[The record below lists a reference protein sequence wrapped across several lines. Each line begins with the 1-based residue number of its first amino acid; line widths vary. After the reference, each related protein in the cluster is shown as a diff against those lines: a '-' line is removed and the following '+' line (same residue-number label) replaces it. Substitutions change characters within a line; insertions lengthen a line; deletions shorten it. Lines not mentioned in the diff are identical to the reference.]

1 MADVEAAWAA
11 LAAEGSWRSAQIEKQ
26 EGEHRR
32 KHGAPV
38 HVSEI
43 AADALAD
50 AEAEWARITGGGPDA
65 EPADDDE
72 GDEGDDEGDEQ
83 PPPDSKPR
91 AGHRYFS

>member
-1 MADVEAAWAA
+1 MEAVEAAWAA

-32 KHGAPV
+32 KNGAPV

-65 EPADDDE
+65 ELADDDE
-72 GDEGDDEGDEQ
+72 GDDEEPEDDDG
-83 PPPDSKPR
+83 PV
-91 AGHRYFS
+91 